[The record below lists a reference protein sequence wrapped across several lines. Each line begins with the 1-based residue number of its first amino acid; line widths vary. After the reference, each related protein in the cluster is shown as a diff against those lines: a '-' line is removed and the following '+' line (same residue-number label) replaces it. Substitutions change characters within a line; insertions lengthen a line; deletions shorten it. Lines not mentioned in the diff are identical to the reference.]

1 MVIPKIN
8 SAHGSD
14 TRNILNHHID
24 VTNQLGKR
32 LQDLV
37 AKGQLT
43 PKQYA
48 ELIAIVNDTATTDDL
63 ETLNIR
69 FNEVIRSN
77 VDGVNAQEIIDA
89 RLGANSLGDNIRD
102 IDDRTNI
109 KINNHFKDGDF
120 KNGTDNWVGGNN
132 VTISR
137 SNGRLKA
144 LKTGAT
150 GWLLAEREIKL
161 KADNLYHLSVGYLK
175 QSAQE
180 GQTGPTFNIYY
191 DDDTFTVLTS
201 MSPTTNVQSHS
212 FYFTPT
218 KPVKKIR
225 LTSYNNAINTSFELD
240 KISIINVSEAFG
252 DNTPSMQEL
261 ESFIDEY
268 FNGFIDANASLSHSI
283 TSLIQKQIDVQNIME
298 KKIFNLLPDSNFENG
313 VGGWVGNVNSGL
325 AVVNNHLRVKNI
337 TGSANIQTRKTID
350 VNVGETYYINAK
362 VFSQSKT
369 GSIGP
374 RLLVYYTD
382 NTFDALIQFDN
393 NTEKQDGHITFK
405 PQKSVREI
413 GLIAYVGTI
422 GDYFEVDEVSL
433 VNLSENFGED
443 IPSASAF
450 KNMIDNY
457 YTYENGMYVTRLN
470 DAVNSLIAN
479 QGSNNSNSFQIT
491 RDLTLEAHGLDLNTG
506 RILPSTNTNYDGLK
520 RTGKYLSVV
529 PGSIIKINESATQI
543 YVFEYDDDFNFIKQS
558 TVSESLKLS
567 NSTKMIKVMAENYNS
582 DKLNITFH
590 SPISTAEWVKNERT
604 TSGNHNFIFE
614 VNPTEGRD
622 ITHTDTHKFND
633 NQYTTDRYYT
643 SGLLKLPPNYTPDG
657 EPVKLIIFCHGSA
670 DYNSIT
676 SQSFG
681 LNFENYFQYLSDEGY
696 AIMDVF
702 SWTTKYPNASG
713 ANFGSPIAKAGLMQ
727 GYEWVK
733 DNYNIDDSG
742 VFVSGKSAGGYQA
755 FNLLYNNAMPIKAAG
770 LLAPASLPI
779 HQPFGY
785 NGSTKVAYAN
795 DFGFEGDTEGIL
807 NVEGSVLPMTTELR
821 NYITLNAPKLIGY
834 VPIWNGIVNGNF
846 ETMLTN
852 ALDKN
857 EKMAEYQNLSRV
869 NNVPTKIWAAIDDGD
884 DDWGIYGTSRI
895 YIHTLKNAN
904 NIAEI
909 RTMPAN
915 TGSHNAVDS
924 SPDALKVSSI
934 TTRLGYTHNNVP
946 LAYVEL
952 VSFFRR
958 FES

>member
-8 SAHGSD
+8 SAHGPD
-14 TRNILNHHID
+14 TRNIINRAID
-24 VTNQLGKR
+24 IINSQGKSI
-32 LQDLV
+32 QNLV

-89 RLGANSLGDNIRD
+89 RQGANSLGDNIRD
-102 IDDRTNI
+102 ISDRTNI
-109 KINNHFKDGDF
+109 KINNHFNDGDF
-120 KNGTDNWVGGNN
+120 KNGTDNWTGGNN
-132 VTISR
+132 VSVER
-137 SNGRLKA
+137 VSGRLRA
-144 LKTGAT
+144 SKTTSA
-150 GWLLAEREIKL
+150 GWLLAERDI
-161 KADNLYHLSVGYLK
+161 NLPANDTYHLSVGYLK

-191 DDDTFTVLTS
+191 TDDTFESIVSLVG
-201 MSPTTNVQSHS
+201 TTDVQSHS
-212 FYFTPT
+212 LYFTPSKT
-218 KPVKKIR
+218 VKKIR
-225 LTSYNNAINTSFELD
+225 LTSYNTAAGAHFDLD

-252 DNTPSMQEL
+252 GNTPSLQEL
-261 ESFIDEY
+261 ENFIDEY

-283 TSLIQKQIDVQNIME
+283 TSLIQKQIEVQNIME
-298 KKIFNLLPDSNFENG
+298 SKIFNLLPDSNFENG
-313 VGGWVGNVNSGL
+313 DGGWTGNVNSSL
-325 AVVNNHLRVKNI
+325 SVVNNHLRVKNI
-337 TGSANIQTRKTID
+337 TGAANIQARKTID
-350 VNVGETYYINAK
+350 VNVNETYFINVKA
-362 VFSQSKT
+362 FSQSKT

-374 RLLVYYTD
+374 RLLVFYTD
-382 NTFDALIQFDN
+382 NTFDTLIQFDN
-393 NTEKQDGHITFK
+393 NTEKQNGHTTFK
-405 PQKSVREI
+405 PQKNVREI
-413 GLIAYVGTI
+413 GLMAYVNTV
-422 GDYFEVDEVSL
+422 GDYFGVDEVSL

-479 QGSNNSNSFQIT
+479 QGGNNSNSFQIT

-506 RILPSTNTNYDGLK
+506 RILPSTNTNYNSLK

-529 PGSIIKINESATQI
+529 PGSIIKINESVSQI
-543 YVFEYDDDFNFIKQS
+543 YVFEYDDNFDFIKQS
-558 TVSESLKLS
+558 TVSGNLKLS
-567 NSTKMIKVMAENYNS
+567 NSAKMIKVMSENHS
-582 DKLNITFH
+582 ADKLNITFH
-590 SPISTAEWVKNERT
+590 SPISTAKWVKNERT

-702 SWTTKYPNASG
+702 SWTTKYPQAAG

-733 DNYNIDDSG
+733 DNYNIDNSG

-755 FNLLYNNAMPIKAAG
+755 VNLLYNNAMPIKAAG
-770 LLAPASLPI
+770 LLAPALLPI

-785 NGSTKVAYAN
+785 NGSTKVAYAD
-795 DFGFEGDTEGIL
+795 DFGFEGDTENIL
-807 NVEGSVLPMTTELR
+807 NVEGSVLPMTQELR
-821 NYITLNAPKLIGY
+821 EYLTLNVPKIIGY
-834 VPIWNGIVNGNF
+834 VPIWNGIVNGNYD
-846 ETMLTN
+846 TMLENTLN
-852 ALDKN
+852 KN

-884 DDWGIYGTSRI
+884 DDWGIYGASRI

-915 TGSHNAVDS
+915 TGGHNAVDS
-924 SPDALKVSSI
+924 SPDALKVRSI
-934 TTRLGYTHNNVP
+934 TTRLGITHSNVP

-952 VSFFRR
+952 ASFFRR

>member
-8 SAHGSD
+8 SAHGSE
-14 TRNILNHHID
+14 TRNIINRAID
-24 VTNQLGKR
+24 IINTQGKSI
-32 LQDLV
+32 QDLV

-48 ELIAIVNDTATTDDL
+48 ELIAIVNDTATTADL

-69 FNEVIRSN
+69 FNEVIRSS

-89 RLGANSLGDNIRD
+89 RQGENSLGDNIRG
-102 IDDRTNI
+102 ISDRTNI
-109 KINNHFKDGDF
+109 KINNHFNDGDF

-132 VTISR
+132 VTVSR

-144 LKTGAT
+144 LKTGAA

-191 DDDTFTVLTS
+191 DDDTFTTLTS
-201 MSPTTNVQSHS
+201 MSPTTNIQSHS
-212 FYFTPT
+212 IYFTPT

-225 LTSYNNAINTSFELD
+225 LTSYNNAINTTFDLD

-252 DNTPSMQEL
+252 GNTPSLQEL
-261 ESFIDEY
+261 ENFIDEY

-283 TSLIQKQIDVQNIME
+283 TSLIQKQIEVQNIME
-298 KKIFNLLPDSNFENG
+298 SKIFNLLPDSNFENG
-313 VGGWVGNVNSGL
+313 DGGWAGNVNSGL
-325 AVVNNHLRVKNI
+325 SVVNNHLRVKNI
-337 TGSANIQTRKTID
+337 TGAANIQTRKTID
-350 VNVGETYYINAK
+350 VNVNETYFINVKA
-362 VFSQSKT
+362 FSQSKT

-374 RLLVYYTD
+374 RLIVFYTD
-382 NTFDALIQFDN
+382 NTFDTLIQFDN
-393 NTEKQDGHITFK
+393 NTKKQNGHTTFK
-405 PQKSVREI
+405 PQKNVREI
-413 GLIAYVGTI
+413 GLMAYVNTVGA
-422 GDYFEVDEVSL
+422 YFEVDEVSL

-470 DAVNSLIAN
+470 DAVNSLMSN
-479 QGSNNSNSFQIT
+479 QGGNSSNSFQIT

-506 RILPSTNTNYDGLK
+506 RILPSTNTNYAGLK

-529 PGSIIKINESATQI
+529 PGSIIKINESASQI
-543 YVFEYDDDFNFIKQS
+543 YVFEYDGNFNFIKQS
-558 TVSESLKLS
+558 TVSDNLKLS
-567 NSTKMIKVMAENYNS
+567 NSTKMIKVMTENYNS

-590 SPISTAEWVKNERT
+590 SPFSTAKWVKNERT

-702 SWTTKYPNASG
+702 SWTTKYPNAVG

-733 DNYNIDDSG
+733 NNYNIDNSG
-742 VFVSGKSAGGYQA
+742 VFVSAKSAGGYQA
-755 FNLLYNNAMPIKAAG
+755 VNLLYNNAMPIKAAG
-770 LLAPASLPI
+770 LLAPALLPI

-785 NGSTKVAYAN
+785 NGSTKVAYAD
-795 DFGFEGDTEGIL
+795 DFGFEGDTENIL
-807 NVEGSVLPMTTELR
+807 NVEGSVLPMTQELR
-821 NYITLNAPKLIGY
+821 EYLTLNVPKIIGY

-846 ETMLTN
+846 DTMLENTLN
-852 ALDKN
+852 KN
-857 EKMAEYQNLSRV
+857 EKMAEYQSLSRV

-884 DDWGIYGTSRI
+884 DDWGIYGASRI